1 MNFIRTS
8 LIATGLLMST
18 GLQAGLI
25 VNSLSVTDTEISF
38 DIIGDV
44 DVLGPS
50 FLDQLVIGTTNN
62 STNWLNS
69 FDLLT
74 TTWSFGGSH
83 TSVTNITNMYSFD
96 NSFGEAFATQSTQT
110 YQLGD
115 IIDMSWSISGS
126 FNSSEF
132 DLSAFAISAGGVND
146 SAQLYIQDQYNLV
159 DQINL
164 ANVPEPSILALMAA
178 GLAGLGFAR
187 RRRSL
192 QS

>member
-69 FDLLT
+69 FNEGA

-83 TSVTNITNMYSFD
+83 TSVTDITNMYMFD

-115 IIDMSWSISGS
+115 IIDMSWSIIGS
-126 FNSSEF
+126 FNASEF

-146 SAQLYIQDQYNLV
+146 SSQLYIQDEYNLV
-159 DQINL
+159 DQINT
-164 ANVPEPSILALMAA
+164 VPEPSILALLSL
-178 GLAGLGFAR
+178 GLVGIGFAR
-187 RRRSL
+187 RKA
-192 QS
+192 

>member
-8 LIATGLLMST
+8 LIATELWMST

-44 DVLGPS
+44 DVMGPS
-50 FLDQLVIGTTNN
+50 FLDQLIIGTTNN

-69 FDLLT
+69 FDLGT

-83 TSVTNITNMYSFD
+83 TSVTDITNMYMFV
-96 NSFGEAFATQSTQT
+96 NLFGEAFATQSTQN
-110 YQLGD
+110 YHLDD

-126 FNSSEF
+126 FNSS
-132 DLSAFAISAGGVND
+132 
-146 SAQLYIQDQYNLV
+146 
-159 DQINL
+159 
-164 ANVPEPSILALMAA
+164 
-178 GLAGLGFAR
+178 
-187 RRRSL
+187 
-192 QS
+192 